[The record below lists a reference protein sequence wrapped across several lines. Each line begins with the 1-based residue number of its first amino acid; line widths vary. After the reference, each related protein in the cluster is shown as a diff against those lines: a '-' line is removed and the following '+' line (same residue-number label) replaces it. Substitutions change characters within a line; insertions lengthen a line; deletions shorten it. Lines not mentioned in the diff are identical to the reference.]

1 MSALAAEQRDLLCA
15 LLADLKMPGSLQVV
29 GEVLTQLDNGTI
41 TATEAIVRL
50 LKAQVALRNN
60 RRLDNAMRASR
71 LPAIKTLAEF
81 DFSFLPSIQRE
92 QIESLHKL
100 EFLTR
105 RENVVFLGP
114 SGVGKTHLAISL
126 AIVAAESGRRIYFGT
141 LAQLI
146 GSLEQA
152 KAERQLPRRMK
163 FLTQPALLVVDEMG
177 YLPVSRD
184 GAALFFQ
191 LVNARHEHA
200 STIITTNKAFQ
211 EWAAI
216 FGDVDMTAAMLDR
229 LLHHCHIVNIK
240 GDSYR
245 MRGHREVLEAM
256 QKEGRD
262 SGGRIIKQ

>member
-81 DFSFLPSIQRE
+81 DFSFLPSIQRK

-141 LAQLI
+141 LAQLT
-146 GSLEQA
+146 GV
-152 KAERQLPRRMK
+152 
-163 FLTQPALLVVDEMG
+163 TG
-177 YLPVSRD
+177 T
-184 GAALFFQ
+184 G
-191 LVNARHEHA
+191 
-200 STIITTNKAFQ
+200 
-211 EWAAI
+211 
-216 FGDVDMTAAMLDR
+216 
-229 LLHHCHIVNIK
+229 
-240 GDSYR
+240 
-245 MRGHREVLEAM
+245 
-256 QKEGRD
+256 EGRAATAPPYEVP
-262 SGGRIIKQ
+262 